1 LSLIN
6 HAVALRL
13 RNLAGCCRIAPALF
27 VIGSGDTNMAKLTI
41 TTFITL
47 DGVMQGPGGPTEDTS
62 GGFKN
67 GGWLV
72 PHFDA
77 ETGAFMVETFSRAD
91 AFLLGRGTF
100 QIFASHWPKV
110 SDPNDPIA
118 GPLNKLTKHVA
129 SRSLETSD
137 WAGTAFVR
145 DVAREVPALKSR
157 YQRELQVHGSHGL
170 IQTLVNE
177 GLFDELNVL
186 TFPVVVGGGK
196 RLFENGTTP
205 TGLALASS
213 RTTSNG
219 IVIATYKRTGAPTF
233 GTVPPAR

>member
-1 LSLIN
+1 
-6 HAVALRL
+6 
-13 RNLAGCCRIAPALF
+13 
-27 VIGSGDTNMAKLTI
+27 MAKLTI
-41 TTFITL
+41 TTFISL

-77 ETGAFMVETFSRAD
+77 ETGAFMVETFARAD
-91 AFLLGRGTF
+91 AFLLGRRTF
-100 QIFASHWPKV
+100 QIFASHWPNV

-118 GPLNKLTKHVA
+118 SPLNPRMKHVA
-129 SRSLETSD
+129 SRSLETAD
-137 WAGTAFVR
+137 WKNTAFVR
-145 DVAREVPALKSR
+145 DVAREVPALKNR
-157 YQRELQVHGSHGL
+157 YERELQVHGSHGL

-186 TFPVVVGGGK
+186 TFPVIVGGGK
-196 RLFENGTTP
+196 RLFETGAAA

-219 IVIATYKRTGAPTF
+219 IVIATYRRTGAAQF
-233 GTVPPAR
+233 GTVPPAQ